1 MKIGIPVKCQN
12 GHKATW
18 FIEFRGL
25 DTVHLGVPSEGKCDC
40 PKHEIGQ
47 GYFADGAPFVVGQ
60 ADAVVPADQRSQV
73 VADVL
78 SALTCCS
85 DDLPDAKTKQQK
97 AMWAIDAKAAMLNAF
112 RLINEQFVENEQLR
126 KDAERYRWLR
136 SKHNDGAEF
145 LAVCGEDDVIIEN
158 LMGVDGLDLDAAIDA
173 AMARDTVKVT
183 EELIK

>member
-60 ADAVVPADQRSQV
+60 ADAVR
-73 VADVL
+73 DVL
-78 SALTCCS
+78 
-85 DDLPDAKTKQQK
+85 
-97 AMWAIDAKAAMLNAF
+97 
-112 RLINEQFVENEQLR
+112 
-126 KDAERYRWLR
+126 AERQRQVSVEGMTDDGDDKYHYFELPIAATCYALAAEPFVWMDMEKGEKSIRMPACPPIWPWSPSWWKPR
-136 SKHNDGAEF
+136 SRR
-145 LAVCGEDDVIIEN
+145 EN
-158 LMGVDGLDLDAAIDA
+158 LVRAGALIIAEIERIDRAAAKGVQP
-173 AMARDTVKVT
+173 
-183 EELIK
+183 